1 MYASKDLII
10 IVINNTF
17 NNKLRILKIYYYYF
31 YNLIFKAYGMENALE
46 KEI

>member
-17 NNKLRILKIYYYYF
+17 NNKLTILKIYYYF
-31 YNLIFKAYGMENALE
+31 YNLIFKAYGLENALE